1 MPEYAHDFKNVTS
14 VGIGA
19 FAKAHFDGAI
29 NLPKVQS
36 LPNATDC
43 PEKPQDADHDYGV
56 FEDSDISYGYF
67 PNLKNIGSRAF
78 YNAKF
83 IRSTEQPVAYEWNIF
98 PSVETVGE
106 RAFEKAGSYTGDN
119 RVLVN
124 MPNLK
129 TVGALGFSASKI
141 FPGRL
146 IDGKIWIDLPSCAS
160 MGSRGFEDQNAGVG
174 QTKEAY
180 GALLKEITSLPY
192 LSFRWT
198 GIKEIHLGKKCNFLE
213 ESCLYGCL
221 DGLSIYLYYENG
233 VVPIGGNG
241 YLDGTN
247 TPHTIPEHIYVPA
260 NLVASYKNDADWS
273 YYESAI
279 SSIDDSNVPN
289 KQDW

>member
-1 MPEYAHDFKNVTS
+1 MTTYAHNFPAVTS

-19 FAKAHFDGAI
+19 FANAHFNGAI
-29 NLPKVQS
+29 NLPKVQT
-36 LPNATDC
+36 LPNATWTEDR
-43 PEKPQDADHDYGV
+43 PASADHDYGV

-83 IRSTEQPVAYEWNIF
+83 IRSTEEPVAYEWDIF

-106 RAFEKAGSYTGDN
+106 SAFEKAGSYTGDN

-146 IDGKIWIDLPSCAS
+146 INGKIWIDLPSCTS
-160 MGSRGFEDQNAGVG
+160 IGFRGFEDQNAGVG

-180 GALLKEITSLPY
+180 GALLKEITSLPD

-198 GIKEIHLGKKCNFLE
+198 GISEIHLGKKCNFLE
-213 ESCLYGCL
+213 QGCLYGCL
-221 DGLSIYLYYENG
+221 DDLSIYLYYENG

-241 YLDGTN
+241 YLDGLP
-247 TPHTIPEHIYVPA
+247 TPHTIPAHIYVPA
-260 NLVASYKNDADWS
+260 NLVESYKNEWT
-273 YYESAI
+273 YYESVI
-279 SSIDDSNVPN
+279 SSIDDPNVPN